1 MSSPDLNDLKLDL
14 EMEETNQKRLINK
27 YAKRVDEY
35 REKGMMYSIYI
46 KMPDLRELYDS
57 WLKSGDRVAELKAQ
71 IRAKKHSSKLR
82 AKKHSSKL
90 TKKAKHSKSHSSR
103 HSKSRTPTPLHQVTM
118 VSPPKGHSHGVTMVS
133 PPPEGHSH
141 GVTMVSPP
149 PEGHNYHGITMRVSK
164 NNHVS
169 PHKAPGNTLSRS
181 ERSPSRSGSTQYSTS
196 SRASAFSVTLP
207 SRAQKARR
215 ATRRAR
221 RPL

>member
-14 EMEETNQKRLINK
+14 EMEQTNQKRLINR
-27 YAKRVDEY
+27 YSKRVDEY
-35 REKGMMYSIYI
+35 REKGSPYANYI
-46 KMPDLRELYDS
+46 KMPDLRELYDA
-57 WLKSGDRVAELKAQ
+57 WLKSGDRITELKTK
-71 IRAKKHSSKLR
+71 IRVKKHSSKR
-82 AKKHSSKL
+82 

-103 HSKSRTPTPLHQVTM
+103 HSKSRTPPPLHQVAM
-118 VSPPKGHSHGVTMVS
+118 VSPPKGHTYGVTMVS
-133 PPPEGHSH
+133 PPPEDHSHGVIRPYSH

-215 ATRRAR
+215 ATRRAK

>member
-14 EMEETNQKRLINK
+14 EMEQTNQKRLINK

-46 KMPDLRELYDS
+46 KMPDLRELYDA

-71 IRAKKHSSKLR
+71 IKVKKHSSKQ
-82 AKKHSSKL
+82 

-133 PPPEGHSH
+133 PPPEGH
-141 GVTMVSPP
+141 
-149 PEGHNYHGITMRVSK
+149 NYHGMTAHVNIPK

-169 PHKAPGNTLSRS
+169 HHEAPGNTSLSRS

-196 SRASAFSVTLP
+196 SRASAFAVTLP

>member
-14 EMEETNQKRLINK
+14 EMEQTNQKRLINK
-27 YAKRVDEY
+27 YAKRVEEY
-35 REKGMMYSIYI
+35 REQGMMYSIYI
-46 KMPDLRELYDS
+46 KMPDLTELYAA

-71 IRAKKHSSKLR
+71 IKAKKHSSKQ
-82 AKKHSSKL
+82 

-103 HSKSRTPTPLHQVTM
+103 HSKSRTPTPQYQVTM
-118 VSPPKGHSHGVTMVS
+118 VSPPKGHSYGVTMVS
-133 PPPEGHSH
+133 PPKGHSY

-149 PEGHNYHGITMRVSK
+149 PEGHNYHGMTAHVPK

-169 PHKAPGNTLSRS
+169 PHEAPGNTLSRS

-196 SRASAFSVTLP
+196 SRASAFAVTLP

>member
-1 MSSPDLNDLKLDL
+1 M
-14 EMEETNQKRLINK
+14 QKINK
-27 YAKRVDEY
+27 
-35 REKGMMYSIYI
+35 
-46 KMPDLRELYDS
+46 
-57 WLKSGDRVAELKAQ
+57 LKAQ
-71 IRAKKHSSKLR
+71 IKAKKHSSKR
-82 AKKHSSKL
+82 

-133 PPPEGHSH
+133 PPPEGH
-141 GVTMVSPP
+141 
-149 PEGHNYHGITMRVSK
+149 NYHGMTAHVNVPK

-169 PHKAPGNTLSRS
+169 PHEAPGNTLSRS

-196 SRASAFSVTLP
+196 SRASAFPVTLP

-215 ATRRAR
+215 STRRAR